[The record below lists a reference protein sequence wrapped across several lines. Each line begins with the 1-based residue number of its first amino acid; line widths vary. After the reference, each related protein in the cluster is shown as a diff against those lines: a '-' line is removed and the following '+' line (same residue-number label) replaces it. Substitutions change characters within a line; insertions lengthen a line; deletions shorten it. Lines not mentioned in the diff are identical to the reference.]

1 MSSLGALSRRKGLKR
16 GVLYVFCTFL
26 PAFWSSQF
34 PTSDSSAGRFLSA
47 GSVFLSPRCGFG
59 GGGGRKQEK
68 FHLGG
73 IVKAGEAASDRWGG
87 LHQERLA
94 KAAQAGGGLH
104 HPQQGGFGDWG
115 GVCCCFQHFYGTR
128 LDCNTSVQLSL
139 ILSRI
144 GTSLTGI
151 INFSICNDTSAL

>member
-104 HPQQGGFGDWG
+104 HPKQGGFGDWE
-115 GVCCCFQHFYGTR
+115 VF
-128 LDCNTSVQLSL
+128 VV
-139 ILSRI
+139 
-144 GTSLTGI
+144 
-151 INFSICNDTSAL
+151 FSISMVLAWTVTQASSSASSCLGLAHL